1 MSKNL
6 CLAAAL
12 GLLLAACAQA
22 PDKPEASAP
31 AAAAPG
37 LSPAERASI
46 FVNSARNGQID
57 EVRKALDAGQPVDAV
72 DSLGQS
78 ALLAAI
84 SHDNLEE
91 VKLLLAHGAD
101 PNFHDDA
108 GWTSL
113 HYAAYFGSEVVIL
126 GELLDRKAN
135 INAVNDRGI
144 TALYLASATGHE
156 HQVKLLLV
164 SGADRSIA
172 SNTGYTALRVA
183 KVRGFADV
191 VALLDPDA
199 AKQATGTAKQ
209 PAATP

>member
-1 MSKNL
+1 MSTNPMIKNL
-6 CLAAAL
+6 YLAAGL
-12 GLLLAACAQA
+12 GLLLAACAQT
-22 PDKPEASAP
+22 PGKPEA
-31 AAAAPG
+31 AAAASADA
-37 LSPAERASI
+37 LSPKDRASI
-46 FVNSARNGQID
+46 FVNTARNGKID
-57 EVRKALDAGQPVDAV
+57 EVRTALDAGQPVDSV
-72 DSLGQS
+72 DSLGQT

-91 VKLLLAHGAD
+91 VRLLLAHGAD

-113 HYAAYFGSEVVIL
+113 HYAAYFGSEAVIL
-126 GELLDRKAN
+126 GELLDHKAN

-164 SGADRSIA
+164 SGADRGIA
-172 SNTGYTALRVA
+172 SKTGYTPLRVA
-183 KVRGFADV
+183 RVRGFAGV

-199 AKQATGTAKQ
+199 AKQ